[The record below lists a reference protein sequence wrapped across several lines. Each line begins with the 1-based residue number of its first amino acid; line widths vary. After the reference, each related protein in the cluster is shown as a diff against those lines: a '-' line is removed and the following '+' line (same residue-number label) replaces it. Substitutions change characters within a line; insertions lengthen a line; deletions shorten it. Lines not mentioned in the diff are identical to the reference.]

1 MSPAP
6 LSMRALP
13 PTCVRFSEVALRL
26 SFHHSVRRLALS
38 VLLIVSA
45 MTLWNAVLNAW
56 PNIRPPSIPLPSP
69 ACVRLRPSRL
79 LVTCGLTLPSTPSSS
94 PTRPPLRTVCSV
106 STYLVVRTSPPR
118 SRKPGSP
125 SAPPP

>member
-1 MSPAP
+1 M
-6 LSMRALP
+6 
-13 PTCVRFSEVALRL
+13 
-26 SFHHSVRRLALS
+26 
-38 VLLIVSA
+38 
-45 MTLWNAVLNAW
+45 
-56 PNIRPPSIPLPSP
+56 
-69 ACVRLRPSRL
+69 
-79 LVTCGLTLPSTPSSS
+79 TLPSTPSSS